1 MLAGSLRIRAGVVAA
16 IAAGAAIC
24 GCGAASSTTSPSTR
38 RTAGYKVLVG
48 GLPLRTPGSSRL
60 TSGQSPGVPSSGG
73 KWWAMPSAGATFN
86 RTAKVELLA
95 TGKTGVRFHLQWQ
108 EGCGGNRIGRRGVI
122 GGSGGTG
129 SLTLDT
135 PALVLVKLP
144 PPEGALAS
152 CYMATTVFL
161 QARTF
166 DAAEA
171 VAPIVRVVH
180 Y

>member
-1 MLAGSLRIRAGVVAA
+1 MPAGE
-16 IAAGAAIC
+16 
-24 GCGAASSTTSPSTR
+24 T
-38 RTAGYKVLVG
+38 
-48 GLPLRTPGSSRL
+48 
-60 TSGQSPGVPSSGG
+60 
-73 KWWAMPSAGATFN
+73 TFN

-108 EGCGGNRIGRRGVI
+108 EGCGGNRLGRRGVI

-129 SLTLDT
+129 NLTLDT

-144 PPEGALAS
+144 APEGALDS
-152 CYMATTVFL
+152 CYIATIVYL
-161 QARTF
+161 HARTF
-166 DAAEA
+166 DDAKA